1 MSPHQTTARLTDE
14 EGHFLLDL
22 ARRTIEDALG
32 LAPEEPAA
40 PDLQTA
46 ALASHRGVF
55 VTLKMADQLRGCIGS
70 LEADRP
76 LVDNVRANAR
86 NAAFHDPRFAPLTV
100 DEWPQVQI
108 ELSVLSTPRKL
119 AYPSAEALPEHLTPR
134 VDGVVIRKGYSSATF
149 LPQVWKQLPRPQ
161 DFLAHLC
168 LKAGLSASAWR
179 KGDLEVETY
188 QVQSF
193 EGGVKTL

>member
-32 LAPEEPAA
+32 LAPEEPAR

-46 ALASHRGVF
+46 ALVSHRGVF

-193 EGGVKTL
+193 EGGVKTS

>member
-193 EGGVKTL
+193 EGGVKTS

>member
-32 LAPEEPAA
+32 LAPEEPAR

-134 VDGVVIRKGYSSATF
+134 VDGVVIRTGYSSATF
-149 LPQVWKQLPRPQ
+149 LPQVRKQLPRPQ

>member
-22 ARRTIEDALG
+22 ARRTIEDALN
-32 LAPEEPAA
+32 LAPEEPAR

>member
-32 LAPEEPAA
+32 LAPEEPAH

-100 DEWPQVQI
+100 DEWPHVQI

-161 DFLAHLC
+161 DVLAHLC

-193 EGGVKTL
+193 EGGVKTP

>member
-32 LAPEEPAA
+32 LAPEEPAR

>member
-14 EGHFLLDL
+14 EGRFLLDL

-32 LAPEEPAA
+32 LAPEEPAR

-193 EGGVKTL
+193 EGGVKTP